1 MIDTQLCSDPSVPFH
16 ARGGATALD
25 ETASRGRALSADGR
39 RLPENALNERNRLIP
54 HTPSLSLLFKK
65 SLFAG
70 NITFIDIVIELA
82 KNSLC
87 IKIL

>member
-1 MIDTQLCSDPSVPFH
+1 MIDPQLCCGPSVPVPR
-16 ARGGATALD
+16 AAGPD
-25 ETASRGRALSADGR
+25 ASRGQAFSPDGR
-39 RLPENALNERNRLIP
+39 CLPENALNERSRLIP

-82 KNSLC
+82 KNF
-87 IKIL
+87 IFG